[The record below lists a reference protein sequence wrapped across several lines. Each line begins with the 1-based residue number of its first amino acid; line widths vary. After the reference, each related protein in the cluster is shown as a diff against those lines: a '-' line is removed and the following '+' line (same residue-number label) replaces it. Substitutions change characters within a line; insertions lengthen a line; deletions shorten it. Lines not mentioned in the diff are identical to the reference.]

1 MVIIRQIYAWLSMS
15 YNLKN
20 RDGLPP
26 MAFIRKDIRLYPLCL
41 SYFWYKTLFCDILIF
56 GIIVVALTSM
66 KEIILKIL
74 IEYSINAANY
84 DVTILREDLDNMSD
98 DIVREIS
105 RYIDK
110 DK

>member
-1 MVIIRQIYAWLSMS
+1 M
-15 YNLKN
+15 
-20 RDGLPP
+20 
-26 MAFIRKDIRLYPLCL
+26 
-41 SYFWYKTLFCDILIF
+41 FCDILIF